1 VVLYAETKKRSAA
14 ARTESLRM
22 TRRRA
27 AALRKG
33 EVLVGF
39 VLIAPTAIGL
49 GIFTL
54 WPAVQTFFFSF
65 TEWGTFGGHTWIGV
79 ANYAQVMQDP
89 ELLRSLANTAV
100 LTGFAVAGIPIA
112 IALAAL
118 LNTRG
123 LKGLTFYRV
132 IYFLPVVTL
141 PAAVAL
147 VWKFILSGD
156 YGLLNAG
163 LSVFGIDGPNWVSD
177 PTTAIF
183 AIGIIAIWGSLGY
196 NMILFLAGLQ
206 TIPRELYE
214 AASIDGASRVRTFFS
229 VTVPLLSPTTFFVM
243 VITVIG
249 ALQTFDLVYLMIGI
263 NSPALPAT
271 KTIVYLFYEKG
282 IIQGDGGY
290 AAAIAFVLLAIIA
303 LLTLIQFKMQKK
315 WVQYD

>member
-1 VVLYAETKKRSAA
+1 MLYTGINERSAS
-14 ARTESLRM
+14 ARPESSRV

-39 VLIAPTAIGL
+39 ILIAPTAIGL

-54 WPAVQTFFFSF
+54 WPALQTFFFSF
-65 TEWGTFGGHTWIGV
+65 TEWGTFGGNTWTGL
-79 ANYAQVMQDP
+79 ANYVQVMQDP
-89 ELLRSLANTAV
+89 ELLRSLGNTAV
-100 LTGFAVAGIPIA
+100 LTCFALAGIPIA

-118 LNTRG
+118 LNTRD
-123 LKGLTFYRV
+123 LRGLTVYRV

-177 PTTAIF
+177 PATAIF
-183 AIGIIAIWGSLGY
+183 AIGVIAIWGSLGY

-206 TIPRELYE
+206 SIPREIYE
-214 AASIDGASRVRTFFS
+214 AASIDGASRIRTFFS

-249 ALQTFDLVYLMIGI
+249 ALQTFDLIYLMIGI

-303 LLTLIQFKMQKK
+303 LLTLIQFKVQKR